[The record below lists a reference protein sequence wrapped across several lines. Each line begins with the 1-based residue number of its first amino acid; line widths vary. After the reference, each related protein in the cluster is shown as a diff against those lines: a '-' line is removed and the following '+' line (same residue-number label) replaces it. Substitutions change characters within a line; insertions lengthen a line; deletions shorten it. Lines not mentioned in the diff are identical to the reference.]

1 MAPCLSS
8 PNNYLGNSGK
18 LDIARIADLVAKTS
32 PAGRMY
38 DLLKGYM
45 RRQSNAS
52 VQARAAEKAPSYSS
66 KISTSKPIVEE
77 LQGIDR
83 QNIGEE
89 EQSVNQLA
97 AQELHPP
104 VNTEAEERLKVEA
117 KLGQHCSV
125 AQETPTQQLHPCKA
139 STSVPND
146 TSDAKTFSH
155 VSFHFTTYNNLGI
168 FIYTIFARLHHASK
182 RRRINVTKLKHA
194 LKTGS
199 IRVMAQFED

>member
-1 MAPCLSS
+1 MLVRTNTILRTEPSTSGPSTPLPASAPASF
-8 PNNYLGNSGK
+8 YHGNSGK

-32 PAGRMY
+32 PAGP
-38 DLLKGYM
+38 
-45 RRQSNAS
+45 
-52 VQARAAEKAPSYSS
+52 RAAEKAPSYSS

-89 EQSVNQLA
+89 EQSVNQQA

-146 TSDAKTFSH
+146 TSDAKTFS
-155 VSFHFTTYNNLGI
+155 
-168 FIYTIFARLHHASK
+168 LHHASK